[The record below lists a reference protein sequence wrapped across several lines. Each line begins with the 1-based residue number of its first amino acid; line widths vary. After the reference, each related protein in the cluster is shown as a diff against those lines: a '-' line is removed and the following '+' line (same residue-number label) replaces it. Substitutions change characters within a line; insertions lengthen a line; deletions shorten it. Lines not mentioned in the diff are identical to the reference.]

1 MFARS
6 VLRASSRASARSV
19 PSIAKVARV
28 SITSSAK
35 LRADPFVPQDQI
47 PTSSYA
53 GGEVQRST
61 LTVGGLGN
69 DGLGN
74 VDRVVPL
81 SREVY
86 NNLPRNMQRMTLM
99 DKVVV
104 VTG

>member
-6 VLRASSRASARSV
+6 VIRASNRVSCRPV
-19 PSIAKVARV
+19 PSVAKVARV
-28 SITSSAK
+28 SITTSSK

-61 LTVGGLGN
+61 LTVGGIGN
-69 DGLGN
+69 EAPTTA
-74 VDRVVPL
+74 DRVVPL
-81 SREVY
+81 SQEVY
-86 NNLPRNMQRMTLM
+86 NTLPRNMQKMTLM

-104 VTG
+104 ITG